1 MYRLVN
7 LELQKLL
14 LSRVNKVLIFIS
26 FILPFTVLILSS
38 IKINF
43 FGFFT
48 LELGELG
55 IFNFPIIWHITTF
68 FASYFKFFFAIVVV
82 SMIGNE
88 YSNKTI
94 KQNLIDGLSKKEF
107 ILSKFYTIVFFS
119 FISTILIG
127 VASFLIGL
135 YYSSYTEATIIFRET
150 EFLFAYFV
158 KLVGF
163 FSLCLFFGMLLRRS
177 AFALAFLFVLY
188 IVEWLVFWGS
198 YEIFDSAETAF
209 KVKNFMPL
217 ESMYKLI
224 DQPFQRIMLTKFPD
238 NMDLAYDYAV
248 HWHEIAIVL
257 GWTGIFVFL
266 SYRLLKVR
274 DL

>member
-1 MYRLVN
+1 MIRLID

-14 LSRVNKVLIFIS
+14 QSKVSRVLIFVS
-26 FILPFTVLILSS
+26 FILPFTVLVLSS

-68 FASYFKFFFAIVVV
+68 FASYFKLFFAIVVV

-119 FISTILIG
+119 LVSTLLMA

-135 YYSSYTEATIIFRET
+135 YYSSYNEASIIIREM
-150 EFLFAYFV
+150 EFLLAYFV

-163 FSLCLFFGMLLRRS
+163 FSLCLFFGMLVKRS
-177 AFALAFLFVLY
+177 AFALAFLFILY
-188 IVEWLVFWGS
+188 IVEWLVFWGA
-198 YEIFDSAETAF
+198 YEVFENVESAWKA
-209 KVKNFMPL
+209 KSFMPL
-217 ESMYKLI
+217 ESMYNLI
-224 DQPFQRIMLTKFPD
+224 NQPFQRVIMTKYPD
-238 NMDLAYDYAV
+238 NIDLTYDYAV
-248 HWHEIAIVL
+248 HWYEFAIVI
-257 GWTGIFVFL
+257 GWTTLFVFL
-266 SYRLLKVR
+266 SYRLLKKR

>member
-1 MYRLVN
+1 MFRLVN

-14 LSRVNKVLIFIS
+14 LSRTNKILIFIS
-26 FILPFTVLILSS
+26 FILPFTVLILAS

-119 FISTILIG
+119 LFATLLITL
-127 VASFLIGL
+127 ATFFIGL
-135 YYSSYTEATIIFRET
+135 YYSSYTEASIIFRET
-150 EFLFAYFV
+150 EFILAYFV

-163 FSLCLFFGMLLRRS
+163 FTLCLFFAMLLRRS

-188 IVEWLVFWGS
+188 IVEWLVFWGA
-198 YEIFDSAETAF
+198 YKITGTTEGAF
-209 KVKNFMPL
+209 RIKGFMPL
-217 ESMYKLI
+217 ESMYNLI
-224 DQPFQRIMLTKFPD
+224 DQPVQRLMMTKFPD
-238 NMDLAYDYAV
+238 KGDLAYDYAV
-248 HWHEIAIVL
+248 HWYEVLIVL
-257 GWTGIFVFL
+257 AWTAILVFL
-266 SYRLLKVR
+266 SLRLLKKR

>member
-1 MYRLVN
+1 MLRLLQ

-14 LSRVNKVLIFIS
+14 LNRTSKVLIFIS
-26 FILPFTVLILSS
+26 FVLPFTVLILSS

-55 IFNFPIIWHITTF
+55 IYNFPIIWHITTF
-68 FASYFKFFFAIVVV
+68 FASQFKFFFAIVVV

-107 ILSKFYTIVFFS
+107 ILSKFYTLVFFS
-119 FISTILIG
+119 LVATILLFLI
-127 VASFLIGL
+127 SLLIGL
-135 YYSSYTEATIIFRET
+135 YYSSYTEINIIFRET
-150 EFLFAYFV
+150 EYLLGYFL

-163 FSLCLFFGMLLRRS
+163 FSFCLFLGMLAKRS
-177 AFALAFLFVLY
+177 AFALAFLFVDY
-188 IVEWLVFWGS
+188 ILEWIIFGLITWKGS
-198 YEIFDSAETAF
+198 YELAE
-209 KVKNFMPL
+209 KIQNFFPL
-217 ESMYKLI
+217 KSMYNLI
-224 DQPFQRIMLTKFPD
+224 KQPVQRIVMSKFPD
-238 NMDLAYDYAV
+238 KTEIAYDYAL
-248 HWHEIAIVL
+248 HWYELVIVL
-257 GWTGIFVFL
+257 GWTAIFVFL
-266 SYRLLKVR
+266 SYRLLKKR

>member
-1 MYRLVN
+1 MLRLVKI
-7 LELQKLL
+7 EFQKLWL
-14 LSRVNKVLIFIS
+14 NKVSLVLIFIS

-88 YSNKTI
+88 YSNKTL

-107 ILSKFYTIVFFS
+107 VLSKFYTIVFFS
-119 FISTILIG
+119 LCATILIG
-127 VASFLIGL
+127 VATFVIGM
-135 YYSSYTEATIIFRET
+135 YYSSYTEATIIFREV
-150 EFLFAYFV
+150 EFLLAYFV

-163 FSLCLFFGMLLRRS
+163 FSLCLFFGMLLKRS
-177 AFALAFLFVLY
+177 AFALAFLVILY
-188 IVEWLVFWGS
+188 IFEWIVFWIS
-198 YEIFDSAETAF
+198 VYIFGTVDAAF
-209 KVKNFMPL
+209 KVKSFMPL
-217 ESMYKLI
+217 ESMYNLI
-224 DQPFQRIMLTKFPD
+224 NQPIQRIVMTKFPEKTD
-238 NMDLAYDYAV
+238 IMYDYGV
-248 HWHEIAIVL
+248 HWYEIAIVL
-257 GWTGIFVFL
+257 GWTAIFIFL
-266 SYRLLKVR
+266 SYRLLKKR

>member
-1 MYRLVN
+1 MLRLVN

-14 LSRVNKVLIFIS
+14 LNRASRVLIFIS
-26 FILPFTVLILSS
+26 FVLPFTVLILSS

-68 FASYFKFFFAIVVV
+68 FASYFKLFFAIVVV

-119 FISTILIG
+119 FLATVLIG
-127 VASFLIGL
+127 LGSFFIGL
-135 YYSSYTEATIIFRET
+135 YYSSYTEASIIFSET
-150 EFLFAYFV
+150 EFLLAYFL

-163 FSLCLFFGMLLRRS
+163 FSLCLFFGMLVKRS
-177 AFALAFLFVLY
+177 AFALAFLFILY
-188 IVEWLVFWGS
+188 IFEWIVFWIVTEASGMD
-198 YEIFDSAETAF
+198 IAW
-209 KVKNFMPL
+209 KVKNFLPL

-224 DQPFQRIMLTKFPD
+224 DQPFQRVLMTKYPEKID
-238 NMDLAYDYAV
+238 MAYDYAV
-248 HWHEIAIVL
+248 HWYEIVIVL
-257 GWTGIFVFL
+257 GWTALFVFL
-266 SYRLLKVR
+266 SYRLLKNR

>member
-1 MYRLVN
+1 MLRLLQ

-14 LSRVNKVLIFIS
+14 LNRTSKVLIFIS
-26 FILPFTVLILSS
+26 FVLPFTVLILSS

-55 IFNFPIIWHITTF
+55 IYNFPIIWHITTF
-68 FASYFKFFFAIVVV
+68 FASQFKFFFAIVVV

-119 FISTILIG
+119 LVATILLFLI
-127 VASFLIGL
+127 SLLIGL
-135 YYSSYTEATIIFRET
+135 YYSSYTEINIIFRET
-150 EFLFAYFV
+150 EYLLGYFL

-163 FSLCLFFGMLLRRS
+163 FSFCLFLGMLAKRS
-177 AFALAFLFVLY
+177 AFALAFLFVDY
-188 IVEWLVFWGS
+188 ILEWIIFGLITWKGS
-198 YEIFDSAETAF
+198 YELAE
-209 KVKNFMPL
+209 KIQNFFPL
-217 ESMYKLI
+217 KSMYNLI
-224 DQPFQRIMLTKFPD
+224 KQPVQRIVMSKFPD
-238 NMDLAYDYAV
+238 KTEIAYDYAL
-248 HWHEIAIVL
+248 HWYELIIVL
-257 GWTGIFVFL
+257 GWTAIFVFL
-266 SYRLLKVR
+266 SYRLLKKR

>member
-1 MYRLVN
+1 MFRLIN
-7 LELQKLL
+7 LELQKLWL
-14 LSRVNKVLIFIS
+14 NKTSKVLIFVS

-68 FASYFKFFFAIVVV
+68 FASLFKFFFAIVVV

-119 FISTILIG
+119 FAATVLI
-127 VASFLIGL
+127 ALATFFIGL
-135 YYSSYTEATIIFRET
+135 YYSSYTEASIIVREI
-150 EFLFAYFV
+150 EFLLAYFV

-163 FSLCLFFGMLLRRS
+163 FSLCLFFGMLLKRS
-177 AFALAFLFVLY
+177 AFALAFLFILY
-188 IVEWLVFWGS
+188 ILEWI
-198 YEIFDSAETAF
+198 IFGFVTYNSDAETGF
-209 KVKNFMPL
+209 KVKNFLPL

-224 DQPFQRIMLTKFPD
+224 DQPIQRIVMSKFPD
-238 NMDLAYDYAV
+238 KTEIAYDYAV
-248 HWHEIAIVL
+248 HWYEIAIVL
-257 GWTGIFVFL
+257 GWTALFVFL
-266 SYRLLKVR
+266 SYQLLKKS

>member
-1 MYRLVN
+1 MIRLVN

-14 LSRVNKVLIFIS
+14 HNKASKALIFIS
-26 FILPFTVLILSS
+26 FILPFTVLVLSS

-68 FASYFKFFFAIVVV
+68 FASYFKLFFAIVVV

-119 FISTILIG
+119 LLATILIG
-127 VASFLIGL
+127 LASFLIGL
-135 YYSSYTEATIIFRET
+135 YYSSYTEASIIFRET
-150 EFLFAYFV
+150 EFLLAYFV

-163 FSLCLFFGMLLRRS
+163 FSLCLFFGMLLKRS
-177 AFALAFLFVLY
+177 AFALGFLFVLY
-188 IVEWLVFWGS
+188 LIEWLIFWGVVENTS
-198 YEIFDSAETAF
+198 LETAW
-209 KVKNFMPL
+209 KVKGFLPL
-217 ESMYKLI
+217 ESMYNLI
-224 DQPFQRIMLTKFPD
+224 NQPFQRVIMTKYPEKIDLT
-238 NMDLAYDYAV
+238 YDFAV
-248 HWHEIAIVL
+248 HWYEIAIVL
-257 GWTGIFVFL
+257 GWTAIFIFL
-266 SYRLLKVR
+266 SYRLLKKR

>member
-1 MYRLVN
+1 MVRLLQ

-14 LSRVNKVLIFIS
+14 LNRTSKVLIFIS
-26 FILPFTVLILSS
+26 FVLPFTVLILSS

-55 IFNFPIIWHITTF
+55 IYNFPIIWHITTF
-68 FASYFKFFFAIVVV
+68 FASQFKFFFAIVVV

-119 FISTILIG
+119 LVATILL
-127 VASFLIGL
+127 FLISLFIGL
-135 YYSSYTEATIIFRET
+135 YYSSYTEINIIFRET
-150 EFLFAYFV
+150 EYLLGYFL

-163 FSLCLFFGMLLRRS
+163 FSFCLFLGMLAKRS
-177 AFALAFLFVLY
+177 AFALAFLFVDY
-188 IVEWLVFWGS
+188 ILEWIIFGLITWKGS
-198 YEIFDSAETAF
+198 YELAE
-209 KVKNFMPL
+209 KIQNFFPL
-217 ESMYKLI
+217 KSMYNLI
-224 DQPFQRIMLTKFPD
+224 KQPVQRIVMSKFPD
-238 NMDLAYDYAV
+238 KTEIAYDYAL
-248 HWHEIAIVL
+248 HWYELVIVM
-257 GWTGIFVFL
+257 GWTAIFVFL
-266 SYRLLKVR
+266 SYRLLKKR

>member
-1 MYRLVN
+1 MLRLVN

-14 LSRVNKVLIFIS
+14 LSRTNKILIFIS

-119 FISTILIG
+119 LFATVLIA
-127 VASFLIGL
+127 VATFLIGL
-135 YYSSYTEATIIFRET
+135 YYSSYTEANIIFRET
-150 EFLFAYFV
+150 EFLIAYFV

-163 FSLCLFFGMLLRRS
+163 FTLCLFFGMLLRRS
-177 AFALAFLFVLY
+177 AFALAFLFLLY
-188 IVEWLVFWGS
+188 IAEWLIFWAA
-198 YEIFDSAETAF
+198 YKIFGTAEMAF
-209 KVKNFMPL
+209 RVKGFLPL
-217 ESMYKLI
+217 ESMYNLI
-224 DQPFQRIMLTKFPD
+224 DQPVQRLMIAKFPD
-238 NMDLAYDYAV
+238 KNELTYDYAV
-248 HWHEIAIVL
+248 HWYEIAIVL
-257 GWTGIFVFL
+257 GWTAILVFL
-266 SYRLLKVR
+266 SLRLLKKR

>member
-1 MYRLVN
+1 MLRLLK

-14 LSRVNKVLIFIS
+14 LNRTSKILIFIS

-55 IFNFPIIWHITTF
+55 IYNFPIIWHITTF
-68 FASYFKFFFAIVVV
+68 FASQFKFFFAIVVV

-119 FISTILIG
+119 LVATLLLAFISL
-127 VASFLIGL
+127 LIGL
-135 YYSSYTEATIIFRET
+135 YYSSYKELGIILSET
-150 EFLFAYFV
+150 EYLLGYFI

-163 FSLCLFFGMLLRRS
+163 FSFCLFLGMLAKRS
-177 AFALAFLFVLY
+177 AFALGFLFVDFIL
-188 IVEWLVFWGS
+188 EWI
-198 YEIFDSAETAF
+198 IFGLIAWQTKSTDIAEKIQNYF
-209 KVKNFMPL
+209 PL
-217 ESMYKLI
+217 KSMYNLI
-224 DQPFQRIMLTKFPD
+224 KQPFQRIAMSKFPD
-238 NMDLAYDYAV
+238 KESLAYDYAV
-248 HWHEIAIVL
+248 HWYELVIVL
-257 GWTGIFVFL
+257 AWTALFVFL
-266 SYRLLKVR
+266 SYRLLKKR

>member
-1 MYRLVN
+1 MLRLLN

-14 LSRVNKVLIFIS
+14 LNKTSKILIFIS

-68 FASYFKFFFAIVVV
+68 FASYFKLFFAIVVV

-119 FISTILIG
+119 FAATVLIG
-127 VASFLIGL
+127 VATFLIGL
-135 YYSSYTEATIIFRET
+135 YYSSYNEASIIAREMQ
-150 EFLFAYFV
+150 FLPAYFM

-163 FSLCLFFGMLLRRS
+163 FSLCLFFGMLVKRS
-177 AFALAFLFVLY
+177 AFALAFLFILY
-188 IVEWLVFWGS
+188 ILEWIIFGLVSWQT
-198 YEIFDSAETAF
+198 DSTDIGF
-209 KVKNFMPL
+209 KVKNFLPL

-224 DQPFQRIMLTKFPD
+224 DQPFQRIVMTKFPD
-238 NMDLAYDYAV
+238 KAELAYNYAV
-248 HWHEIAIVL
+248 HWHEFAIVL
-257 GWTGIFVFL
+257 AWTALFIFL
-266 SYRLLKVR
+266 SYRLLKKR